1 MRFQSLNDIC
11 LLPLGPDDM
20 SLVNV
25 RKKGIVRKCEPVSP
39 LQDRLNKLVI
49 VARGINK
56 KLVR

>member
-1 MRFQSLNDIC
+1 
-11 LLPLGPDDM
+11 M